1 MIACYA
7 VYSHPAVVNVF
18 MKRLRTCKNIVHA
31 WDSAWMMN
39 RGDAGVRDVI
49 VHSMV
54 EKRVFN
60 TQFVTGKN
68 MKQIFTSGVTSRN
81 TMRSKNLHMFLTSA
95 RTYSRVD
102 VTANDN
108 CRIHIYGV

>member
-1 MIACYA
+1 
-7 VYSHPAVVNVF
+7 
-18 MKRLRTCKNIVHA
+18 MK
-31 WDSAWMMN
+31 N

-49 VHSMV
+49 IHSMF

-81 TMRSKNLHMFLTSA
+81 SMRSKNLHVFLASE
-95 RTYSRVD
+95 RIYSCVD
-102 VTANDN
+102 VTADDN
-108 CRIHIYGV
+108 CCIHIYGV